1 MVGQSDTGKLR
12 YRLAVFEPGSGIGK
26 VLFELPMPT
35 GATAPWRHL
44 VQVEPDDTISI
55 THLGGVNWSGRYS
68 AAGRR
73 IGEANAGQRLD
84 EFRYQFGYEGGLRRT
99 TGNGQAAPGECGSPA
114 AEIRMAGQVVRCQER
129 YYFAGRGGALEAA
142 WNGTTFVYQRR
153 IGGVRLEDLAG
164 TGPVLQAIA
173 FTAEGN
179 NDVQHPLE
187 LPVNQPIGQMLHAG
201 TPFHGK
207 QVLALAPAPEGVV
220 YVYRAAGGAA
230 VTFRGPEHLQFDV
243 RLPKVGEIGQAAL
256 LGSDLLLADPRTGTI
271 WRKVLWGP
279 PAALAAWRN
288 GLPGVIGLAVTPDA
302 VYAATATHVL
312 RLARDGRRVEW
323 TSPETYHGVRRL
335 AATPEAVYV
344 CDTTGHIVDQL
355 DAKTGQLR
363 ARLGVPGQAGAGLD
377 HLSGPCALAADLNG
391 VYVADR
397 GNSRVVVAT
406 TTLWRPQIG
415 RLPRPGRD
423 TVVAAPIPV
432 KLPQPGRL
440 SLNIYDTQDLTV
452 RQLVCAGPSNQPVSW
467 DGRDE
472 LEHWAKPGTYRY
484 HAILAPRLSLRYVT
498 SIGQSGRPPYRT
510 ADGKGSWGGVWGNVM
525 DVCPVNGD
533 PQADILALW
542 AFEEGEGGLIRMS
555 QDGEVRWKQHLEWW
569 MQGNQMAVTSDGRF
583 AYVVCSSSLGTGAD
597 PSVPFLQQPQRPLL
611 WRVVVQTGEKRP
623 FPGTDQQHQR
633 LFGDPV
639 KGRDDVATGVAVR
652 DGKVFIT
659 SRAQNRLF
667 LADAGTGNLLAAW
680 NIEAVSGVTFD
691 AQGRPIVG
699 RGRQLVRLDSSGKV
713 DRVLADAGGEVWDVK
728 SLPEGGFVASV
739 GQPRH
744 QVISF
749 DSQGREVRALG
760 RRGGRPQAGRWQP
773 DSFLKPVGLCVTGNG
788 RLFVAENSTPKRFS
802 RWSAG
807 GQRQRDFH
815 GPYYFS
821 GMFGVDES
829 HPEFVYADTHADLI
843 RYKVD
848 YDTVHGT
855 SITTGSVPTSSRAC
869 L

>member
-1 MVGQSDTGKLR
+1 
-12 YRLAVFEPGSGIGK
+12 
-26 VLFELPMPT
+26 
-35 GATAPWRHL
+35 
-44 VQVEPDDTISI
+44 
-55 THLGGVNWSGRYS
+55 
-68 AAGRR
+68 
-73 IGEANAGQRLD
+73 
-84 EFRYQFGYEGGLRRT
+84 
-99 TGNGQAAPGECGSPA
+99 
-114 AEIRMAGQVVRCQER
+114 
-129 YYFAGRGGALEAA
+129 
-142 WNGTTFVYQRR
+142 
-153 IGGVRLEDLAG
+153 
-164 TGPVLQAIA
+164 
-173 FTAEGN
+173 
-179 NDVQHPLE
+179 
-187 LPVNQPIGQMLHAG
+187 MLHAG

-807 GQRQRDFH
+807 GQRERDFH

-848 YDTVHGT
+848 YDTGAWDVDHYWIGAYEQSGVPLKWWP
-855 SITTGSVPTSSRAC
+855 SIRHRDGKTYWCSGSGGLAELREDSVRGVAAVYGGWVGALARWWLRAADPQPPDSFQGN
-869 L
+869 LVRSQWRRAQAAWGMAGHAPSGLPH